1 MNAIATTTLRDLR
14 DELPVVPRTPLVLL
28 AEDDARM
35 RRLLAAALR
44 LDGFEV
50 VEAKDGAELLEG
62 IGNLILHPRD
72 GRVVDLVIT
81 DVRMP
86 FTTGLDVVAGLRRAE
101 WITPVIVITAFGD
114 EATHAEAQRLGAV
127 AVFDKPFDVNELRI
141 AALHHAS
148 K

>member
-1 MNAIATTTLRDLR
+1 MNAIATSPLRDLR
-14 DELPVVPRTPLVLL
+14 DELTVVKRTPLVLL

-50 VEAKDGAELLEG
+50 VEAKDGAEFLES
-62 IGNLILHPRD
+62 IGSLILHPRD

-101 WITPVIVITAFGD
+101 WITPVIIITAFGD
-114 EATHAEAQRLGAV
+114 EATHAEAQRLGAA
-127 AVFDKPFDVNELRI
+127 AVFDKPFDVNDLRI
-141 AALHHAS
+141 AALHYAS